1 MSSAYVTYRP
11 RRKMGPG
18 IRRFANRAAMLGAAV
33 ATRTVGTQR
42 SAPGRPRKSLGG
54 KTVIPTSTAY
64 ASAMRSGS
72 SSTLTR
78 RKPSRTSKTY
88 RAKARPLTASTPA
101 VVLKGSIKTIPQIY
115 QAMNEVETG
124 YGNRTMLNMHGDTNY
139 VPLHCYCLTTIDR
152 PNADRG
158 DHFPQFLLNRD
169 TAFAKGGV
177 PVVFGSSTGIM
188 AGSPDP
194 FSHASKLFLDS
205 IKVRMLL
212 WGRIHK
218 ETTYEIQVFRF
229 KKEGYHINP
238 YTDPDESLSLSLLSA
253 EQLSERKAFWVDY
266 MLRKHT
272 VNPVAI
278 SQNIGARFGKYLQVV
293 YSKTVTIAET
303 ESTMDEG
310 NKQLVSMT
318 LPIRRFVNFNHDVNS
333 RYDENTAA
341 DRTDSAINTSTNDM
355 ADTIHYHKARMNH
368 NYWLC
373 VRANNTVTTGSGGE
387 NTTAGQ
393 DTGVYVPTYDIS
405 FQTNYKVLDAH

>member
-64 ASAMRSGS
+64 ASAMRTGS

-78 RKPSRTSKTY
+78 RKPSKMSKTY

-101 VVLKGSIKTIPQIY
+101 AVLKGSIKTIPQIF

-124 YGNRTMLNMHGDTNY
+124 YGSRLLSNVAGTLGY
-139 VPLHCYCLTTIDR
+139 VPCHCYCLTTIDR
-152 PNADRG
+152 SNASSG
-158 DHFPQFLLNRD
+158 DAAPIFYMRRD
-169 TAFAKGGV
+169 TSFDKSSI
-177 PVVFGSSTGIM
+177 PVVFGSSTGI
-188 AGSPDP
+188 ANGNPDP
-194 FSHASKLFLDS
+194 FSSASKLFLDS
-205 IKVRMLL
+205 IKIRMLM
-212 WGRIHK
+212 WGRVHK
-218 ETTYEIQVFRF
+218 ETTYQIQVFRF

-238 YTDPDESLSLSLLSA
+238 YTDPDESVSLSLLSA
-253 EQLSERKAFWVDY
+253 EQLSERKAFWHDF

-272 VNPVAI
+272 VNPVAV
-278 SQNIGARFGKYLQVV
+278 SQNMGARFSKYLEVV
-293 YSKTVTIAET
+293 YDKKVTIAET

-318 LPIRRFVNFNHDVNS
+318 LPIRRFVNFNHDVNT
-333 RYDENTAA
+333 RYDENTDA
-341 DRTDSAINTSTNDM
+341 DRTDSVINTNTNDM
-355 ADTIHYHKARMNH
+355 ADTIFYHKARMNH

-373 VRANNTVTTGSGGE
+373 VRANNTVTNGAGGE
-387 NTTAGQ
+387 NTTVGQ
-393 DTGVYVPTYDIS
+393 DTGVYLPSYDIS

>member
-78 RKPSRTSKTY
+78 RKPSQTSKTY
-88 RAKARPLTASTPA
+88 RAKARPLSMSTPA
-101 VVLKGSIKTIPQIY
+101 AVLRGSIKTIPQIY

-124 YGNRTMLNMHGDTNY
+124 YGNRQLLNVAGATGSL
-139 VPLHCYCLTTIDR
+139 PLHCYSLTTIDR

-158 DHFPQFLLNRD
+158 DTLTQFVMFRD
-169 TAFAKGGV
+169 SSFGKGTI
-177 PVVFGSSTGIM
+177 PVVFGSATGIM

-218 ETTYEIQVFRF
+218 ETTYDIQVFRF

-253 EQLSERKAFWVDY
+253 EQLSERKAFWHDY

-272 VNPVAI
+272 VNPVAV
-278 SQNIGARFGKYLQVV
+278 SQNIGARFAKYVQVV
-293 YSKTVTIAET
+293 YSKKVTIAET

-318 LPIRRFVNFNHDVNS
+318 LPIRRFINFNHDVNT
-333 RYDENTAA
+333 RYDENTND
-341 DRTDSAINTSTNDM
+341 DRTDSVINTNTNDM
-355 ADTIHYHKARMNH
+355 LDTTYYHKARMNQ
-368 NYWLC
+368 NLWLC
-373 VRANNTVTTGSGGE
+373 VRANNTVTTGTGGE
-387 NTTAGQ
+387 NTTVGQ
-393 DTGVYVPTYDIS
+393 DTGVYVPTYDLS
-405 FQTNYKVLDAH
+405 FQCNYKLLDAQ

>member
-78 RKPSRTSKTY
+78 RKPSETSKTY
-88 RAKARPLTASTPA
+88 RAKARPLSMSTPA
-101 VVLKGSIKTIPQIY
+101 AVLKGSIKTIPQIW

-124 YGNRTMLNMHGDTNY
+124 YGQQELVNVAGATGT
-139 VPLHCYCLTTIDR
+139 VPLAVYCLTTIDR

-158 DHFPQFLLNRD
+158 DHFPGMYLSRD
-169 TAFAKGGV
+169 SSFTKGGQ

-194 FSHASKLFLDS
+194 FSSASKLFLDS
-205 IKVRMLL
+205 IKIRMLL

-218 ETTYEIQVFRF
+218 ETTYQIQVFRF

-238 YTDPDESLSLSLLSA
+238 YTTPDESLSLSLLSA
-253 EQLSERKAFWVDY
+253 EQLSERKAFWFDY
-266 MLRKHT
+266 MLRKHS
-272 VNPVAI
+272 VNPVAV
-278 SQNIGARFGKYLQVV
+278 SQNIGARFSKYIEVV
-293 YSKTVTIAET
+293 YDKKVTIAET

-310 NKQLVSMT
+310 NKQFVSAT

-333 RYDENTAA
+333 RYDENTDA
-341 DRTDSAINTSTNDM
+341 DRTDSVINTVTNDM
-355 ADTIHYHKARMNH
+355 ADTIHYHKARVNH

-373 VRANNTVTTGSGGE
+373 VRANNTVTTGTGGE
-387 NTTAGQ
+387 NTTVGQ
-393 DTGVYVPTYDIS
+393 NTGVYVPSYDIS
-405 FQTNYKVLDAH
+405 FQCNYKVLDAQ